1 MHRPPLLFA
10 VACCAF
16 AAACS
21 GTASTGQGSNAG
33 DRQSDA
39 PPAAPAPSATEAATL
54 EFTAPAVDGTTF
66 RGADYAGDALAIW
79 FWAPW

>member
-1 MHRPPLLFA
+1 MRRPLLLFA

-21 GTASTGQGSNAG
+21 GTASTGQGSNAS

-39 PPAAPAPSATEAATL
+39 PSGTEAATL
-54 EFTAPAVDGTTF
+54 EFTVPAVDGTTF